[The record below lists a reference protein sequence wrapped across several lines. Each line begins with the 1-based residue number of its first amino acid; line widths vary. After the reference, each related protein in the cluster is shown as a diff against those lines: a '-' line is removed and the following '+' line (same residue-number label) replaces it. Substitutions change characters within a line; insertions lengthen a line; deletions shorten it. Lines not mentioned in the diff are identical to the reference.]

1 MIHTKFPAKT
11 CRVKEDKKKLYICT
25 DFLKYMKITN
35 LIFEISDRHANSLA
49 AIIVSKIRRRLN
61 AESTVLSTF
70 FLFFSY
76 RQLRSKYFSLSFS
89 LFISLSCISSLLF
102 LLFHYP
108 LPFICYFFLSV
119 SILFLTLLL
128 LISSSHSLFSPSF

>member
-70 FLFFSY
+70 FVFFSY
-76 RQLRSKYFSLSFS
+76 HQLRSKYFSLSFS
-89 LFISLSCISSLLF
+89 LFISLSRISSLLF